1 MKREFEKLM
10 QYAGTKKF
18 EAVLEQFYQKYKD
31 VPGAKKQIA
40 DWIKSGLTES
50 AKRIDNLEKEVNLR
64 LQLSE
69 ISEVISI
76 AYIAKNYFNKSRAWL
91 HQRIK
96 GNIVNGKAARF
107 TDNEMDTLNFALQ
120 DISKRIASL
129 HLVR

>member
-31 VPGAKKQIA
+31 VPGAEKQIA
-40 DWIKSGLTES
+40 DWIKSGLTAS
-50 AKRIDNLEKEVNLR
+50 AKRIDSLEKEVNLR

-91 HQRIK
+91 HQRIN
-96 GNIVNGKAARF
+96 GNIVNGKPARF